1 MCALAN
7 PPLSHFIVF
16 LLSVTVLSL
25 PIAPAPNWKYFDS
38 ASNKNATISRGYLFH
53 FHLFETG
60 AHFSKVLVILGPE
73 IKCSNQNLKNK
84 RVGSAIFRG
93 VANHFF
99 LLGPS
104 CRSPE
109 RLGVGEGGG
118 GVKDIHSTKLSKH
131 CLKQLVIARAIMT

>member
-1 MCALAN
+1 MCSLAN
-7 PPLSHFIVF
+7 PPLSHSSVF
-16 LLSVTVLSL
+16 LLSVTVPL
-25 PIAPAPNWKYFDS
+25 PIAPVPNWKYFDS

-60 AHFSKVLVILGPE
+60 GHFSKVLVIFGPE
-73 IKCSNQNLKNK
+73 IKCSNQKLKNK
-84 RVGSAIFRG
+84 RVGPAIFRG

-109 RLGVGEGGG
+109 RLGLGLGWGGG
-118 GVKDIHSTKLSKH
+118 GG
-131 CLKQLVIARAIMT
+131 